1 VAEAPITNAK
11 TTVSEVELR
20 TVPNVRKSADAS
32 TFVKDYL
39 AYVDDADNV
48 PKELVERQ
56 YADVRQTAMQRG
68 MRPTGDVELIEMKI
82 VNKHNVILIY
92 SVPVVVAT
100 IDSEIEQGTK
110 EAVASEQTA
119 TGKPVTAKAPGAST
133 ADGKTVDTSAPVPPA
148 TGAPTPQNA
157 DVTPAAAS
165 ATKLTTTASTSE
177 GTASAE
183 KATNP
188 AKA

>member
-1 VAEAPITNAK
+1 MAEQALTNAK
-11 TTVSEVELR
+11 TTASDVELR
-20 TVPNVRKSADAS
+20 TVPNVRKDADAN

-39 AYVDDADNV
+39 AYVDDSKNV
-48 PKELVERQ
+48 PQELVERQ

-68 MRPTGDVELIEMKI
+68 MRPTGDVELIEQVV
-82 VNKHNVILIY
+82 VNKHNVRLIY
-92 SVPVVVAT
+92 SVPVVIAT
-100 IDSEIEQGTK
+100 IDNEIEQGTK

-119 TGKPVTAKAPGAST
+119 TGDPVTADKLGAST

-157 DVTPAAAS
+157 DVKPDDAA

-177 GTASAE
+177 GTASA
-183 KATNP
+183 ARSTNP
-188 AKA
+188 KD